1 MSPEEL
7 RENWRQV
14 MGGSSVVGFDVQA
27 MRKLVDHDNHQMREN
42 FTKLLM
48 DPIFQPRYDLTLDSK
63 PDLAL
68 KKLKAVGDEG

>member
-48 DPIFQPRYDLTLDSK
+48 DPIFQPRYDHSK